1 MATVMTPLNEQ
12 AYQHLQNLI
21 MDNQFSYHEIYS
33 ETKLAKELGISRTPF
48 RDAIHRLAQEGYIDI
63 IPNKGFM
70 LHQLSKEDVNETFQI
85 RSALESYC
93 TLQIC
98 KEANSRKARKLFKEL
113 NKIMEKM
120 EKIMISS
127 HSIDDFC
134 EYDFRFHTQII
145 NYLENE
151 QFSSIFATFI
161 YRMKRLAKLSL
172 SHEGRMENT
181 YKEHMDILNAMQS
194 GDVEHIYDITIQH
207 MERPKGINLED
218 L

>member
-70 LHQLSKEDVNETFQI
+70 LHQLTREDVNETFQI

-98 KEANSRKARKLFKEL
+98 KEASSRKAKKLFKEL

-151 QFSSIFATFI
+151 QFSSIFAAFM

>member
-98 KEANSRKARKLFKEL
+98 KEANSRKVGKL
-113 NKIMEKM
+113 
-120 EKIMISS
+120 MISVNTIFVFIPKLLTIWKMNS
-127 HSIDDFC
+127 SLLFSLHSCI
-134 EYDFRFHTQII
+134 
-145 NYLENE
+145 
-151 QFSSIFATFI
+151 
-161 YRMKRLAKLSL
+161 
-172 SHEGRMENT
+172 G
-181 YKEHMDILNAMQS
+181 
-194 GDVEHIYDITIQH
+194 
-207 MERPKGINLED
+207 
-218 L
+218 

>member
-1 MATVMTPLNEQ
+1 
-12 AYQHLQNLI
+12 
-21 MDNQFSYHEIYS
+21 
-33 ETKLAKELGISRTPF
+33 
-48 RDAIHRLAQEGYIDI
+48 
-63 IPNKGFM
+63 M
-70 LHQLSKEDVNETFQI
+70 LHQLSKENVNETFQI

-98 KEANSRKARKLFKEL
+98 KETNSRKAGKLFKEL

-134 EYDFRFHTQII
+134 EYDFRFHTHII

-151 QFSSIFATFI
+151 QFSSIFATFM
-161 YRMKRLAKLSL
+161 YRMKRLAKFSL

-194 GDVEHIYDITIQH
+194 GDVEHIYC
-207 MERPKGINLED
+207 
-218 L
+218 

>member
-98 KEANSRKARKLFKEL
+98 KEANSRKAGKLFKEL

-151 QFSSIFATFI
+151 QFSSIFATFM

-172 SHEGRMENT
+172 SHEGRMENN
-181 YKEHMDILNAMQS
+181 YKEHMDILNAMQA